1 MVKFPDWTI
10 FYIASEWA
18 IRLIMLV
25 VVTRRRRPV
34 AAMSWLVVIFFE
46 PWIGLGL
53 YALLGRYHLP
63 RKRVRLYA
71 AKCHELEGR
80 LARRTPHVE
89 VALPAM
95 GPATQRSMALATT
108 LGEMPVLG
116 GNDFELIARA
126 DEAIDLLIADIDAAV
141 NHVHLLFYIFEN
153 DRAGGKVL
161 AAMARAAARGVT
173 CRLLVDAVGS
183 RPLLRRHARDI
194 RAMGIDLKVA
204 LPVGSL
210 RRLAARIDLR
220 NHRKLAVIDGRTA
233 YTGSQ
238 NIIEPTY
245 GRKGL
250 EWRDVMLRL
259 TGPVVWELQVVFCS
273 DWYFETEELL
283 EAEELFPEPAIRGA
297 VSVQTLPSGPN
308 YPTGN
313 YQRLVVDAIHGARQ
327 NVTITTPYF
336 VPDEPLLQAC
346 ETALHR
352 GVEIDLII
360 PRRGDHRLVHAVSGA
375 YAGELLEMGARV
387 HLFHDGLLHAKT
399 MSVDDE
405 IALIGSSNFD
415 IRSFELNFEINLL
428 LYGPAVVGV
437 LRRQQDAYKQS
448 SRLLTLEACHGRPV
462 VTRLV
467 SNVAKL
473 FSPLM

>member
-1 MVKFPDWTI
+1 
-10 FYIASEWA
+10 
-18 IRLIMLV
+18 L
-25 VVTRRRRPV
+25 
-34 AAMSWLVVIFFE
+34 
-46 PWIGLGL
+46 
-53 YALLGRYHLP
+53 
-63 RKRVRLYA
+63 
-71 AKCHELEGR
+71 
-80 LARRTPHVE
+80 E

-95 GPATQRSMALATT
+95 GAATQRSLALATT

-116 GNDFELIARA
+116 GNDVELIARA
-126 DEAIDLLIADIDAAV
+126 DEAIDLLVADIDAAV

-153 DRAGGKVL
+153 DEAGGKVL
-161 AAMARAAARGVT
+161 AAMARATARGVT

-183 RPLLRRHARDI
+183 RPLLRHHARDI
-194 RAMGIDLKVA
+194 RAMGIDLKTA

-245 GRKGL
+245 GRKGMV
-250 EWRDVMLRL
+250 WRDVMLRL

-273 DWYFETEELL
+273 DWYFETEQLL
-283 EAEELFPEPAIRGA
+283 KAQELFPEPAMCGA
-297 VSVQTLPSGPN
+297 VPVQTLPSGPN

-313 YQRLVVDAIHGARQ
+313 YQRIVVDAIHGARH

-352 GVEIDLII
+352 GVEIDLIL
-360 PRRGDHRLVHAVSGA
+360 PRRGDHRLVHAVSIA

-387 HLFHDGLLHAKT
+387 YLFHDGLLHAKT

-405 IALIGSSNFD
+405 IALVGSSNFD

-437 LRRQQDAYKQS
+437 LRRQQELYKQS
-448 SRLLTLEACHGRPV
+448 SRLLTLEAFHGRPAGQ
-462 VTRLV
+462 RIV

-473 FSPLM
+473 FSPLL

>member
-1 MVKFPDWTI
+1 MKFPDWTI

-18 IRLIMLV
+18 IRLVMLV

-46 PWIGLGL
+46 PWIGLVL
-53 YALLGRYHLP
+53 YTFLGRYRLP
-63 RKRVRLYA
+63 RKRVRQYA

-80 LARRTPHVE
+80 LARRSPHAE
-89 VALPAM
+89 VALPEM
-95 GPATQRSMALATT
+95 GAAAQRSLALATT

-126 DEAIDLLIADIDAAV
+126 DVAIDRLTEDIDAAV
-141 NHVHLLFYIFEN
+141 HHVHLLFYIFEN

-161 AAMARAAARGVT
+161 DAMTRAVGRGVT

-183 RPLLRRHARDI
+183 RPLLRRHAREI
-194 RAMGIDLKVA
+194 RARGIELTTA
-204 LPVGSL
+204 LEVGTL
-210 RRLAARIDLR
+210 RRLMARIDLR

-238 NIIEPTY
+238 NIIEATY
-245 GRKGL
+245 GRKGM

-259 TGPVVWELQVVFCS
+259 TGPVVWELQEVFCS

-283 EAEELFPEPAIRGA
+283 ETRELFPDPAIRGA
-297 VSVQTLPSGPN
+297 VPVQALPSGPN

-313 YQRLVVDAIHGARQ
+313 YQRIVVDAIHGARR

-352 GVEIDLII
+352 GVEIDLIL
-360 PRRGDHRLVHAVSGA
+360 PRRGDHRIVHAVSMA

-399 MSVDDE
+399 MNVDDE

-428 LYGPAVVGV
+428 LYGPGAVGV
-437 LRRQQDAYKQS
+437 LRRQQELYKQS
-448 SRLLTLEACHGRPV
+448 SRLLTLEAFRGRPAV
-462 VTRLV
+462 RRLA

-473 FSPLM
+473 FSPLL